1 MRILVADDEKDMA
14 LALQAILEREHHT
27 VDVAYDGRA
36 ALGLDSGADDYLPK
50 PFHMS
55 EFLARVRALARRRD
69 PLQRLRLRL
78 IAISMA
84 SVTVALLLIFAAV
97 NLLNYR
103 ETTAH
108 VDFLIETIHVN
119 GGNIPKMTE
128 DMARHQVSKET
139 SYKTRYFIVT
149 FDAED
154 AVTSADI
161 SHIASVD
168 RDEAGEL
175 AARML
180 GGSGIGLSIARSV
193 AERHGGRISA
203 RKVGGDPEIR
213 VALPR
218 ARASEA

>member
-1 MRILVADDEKDMA
+1 
-14 LALQAILEREHHT
+14 
-27 VDVAYDGRA
+27 
-36 ALGLDSGADDYLPK
+36 
-50 PFHMS
+50 
-55 EFLARVRALARRRD
+55 
-69 PLQRLRLRL
+69 
-78 IAISMA
+78 MA

-139 SYKTRYFIVT
+139 S
-149 FDAED
+149 
-154 AVTSADI
+154 
-161 SHIASVD
+161 
-168 RDEAGEL
+168 
-175 AARML
+175 
-180 GGSGIGLSIARSV
+180 SIARSV

-203 RKVGGDPEIR
+203 RKVGGNLEIR

-218 ARASEA
+218 ARTSEA

>member
-1 MRILVADDEKDMA
+1 
-14 LALQAILEREHHT
+14 
-27 VDVAYDGRA
+27 
-36 ALGLDSGADDYLPK
+36 
-50 PFHMS
+50 
-55 EFLARVRALARRRD
+55 
-69 PLQRLRLRL
+69 
-78 IAISMA
+78 MA

-139 SYKTRYFIVT
+139 S
-149 FDAED
+149 
-154 AVTSADI
+154 
-161 SHIASVD
+161 
-168 RDEAGEL
+168 
-175 AARML
+175 
-180 GGSGIGLSIARSV
+180 SIAHSV

-203 RKVGGDPEIR
+203 RKVGGDLEIR

-218 ARASEA
+218 ARASET